1 MKSPEKPEI
10 PVEICPTCYN
20 PKSAH
25 AADCDYEEKVARHSK
40 SEGITPEFEADV
52 KSGKITFEKQM
63 NELKNFWES
72 IKNSPSVP
80 TNREKDPRIIV
91 AESLVRY
98 GDSIEKL
105 KSFESDLI
113 FQALENSEEL
123 ASLLR
128 QIGKLDTSI
137 KLCILKL
144 NESQSTE
151 YVDELERLTTEFNS
165 LASEFVEKLKSLNQ

>member
-1 MKSPEKPEI
+1 
-10 PVEICPTCYN
+10 
-20 PKSAH
+20 
-25 AADCDYEEKVARHSK
+25 
-40 SEGITPEFEADV
+40 
-52 KSGKITFEKQM
+52 M